1 MRTALLVEREKTT
14 ASIVVRWATA
24 LLVLGIL
31 TMATSMALAA
41 TAGNEQVL
49 AKLGELADTDGWDQL
64 IGIVSMISAP
74 ASLLGFGVV
83 LSWMV
88 GREFAD
94 ETIAG
99 LFALPVSRQEIA
111 IAKLGVFLGWAVA
124 VAVLLTV
131 GCALAGIT
139 LGYGVPGERE
149 FATLLRLLGLVVLT
163 GFLAL
168 PAAWAATLGR
178 GLLPGIATTIVMI
191 AVGQILT
198 IAGTGAW
205 LPIAAPALW
214 ALVPDE
220 VSWGQ
225 LATVPA
231 LGACAALLTGRSW
244 RRLQLDR

>member
-1 MRTALLVEREKTT
+1 M
-14 ASIVVRWATA
+14 VRWATA

-31 TMATSMALAA
+31 TMATSMTLAA

-49 AKLGELADTDGWDQL
+49 AKLGPLADTDGWDQL

-74 ASLLGFGVV
+74 ATLLGFGVV

-99 LFALPVSRQEIA
+99 LFALPVSRRDIA
-111 IAKLGVFLGWAVA
+111 IAKLGVFLGWAIA
-124 VAVLLTV
+124 VAVLLTI

-139 LGYGVPGERE
+139 LGYGVPRDHEV
-149 FATLLRLLGLVVLT
+149 ATLLRLLCLVVLT

-214 ALVPDE
+214 ALLPDE